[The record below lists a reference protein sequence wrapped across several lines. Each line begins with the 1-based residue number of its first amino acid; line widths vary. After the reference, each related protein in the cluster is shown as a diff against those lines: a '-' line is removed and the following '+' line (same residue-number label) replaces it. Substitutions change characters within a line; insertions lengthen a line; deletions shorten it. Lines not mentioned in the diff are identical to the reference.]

1 MYAVVYEPRGR
12 GKISGTSVRVY
23 GRGCPADQPPCAC
36 GERRRSERRERAAGS
51 LQVNTS
57 GKKSIQWVE
66 PSDKSEK
73 KEKNSRSRDKMSREK
88 EKDRDRKER
97 RVGRKRDRMTEDIS
111 TDGRKL
117 RKDEEKSKGSDK
129 LSGGH
134 QNGGSDR
141 VSYDSLEYY
150 GKESSPPY
158 NPYGPTYQTNLS
170 PERDRETR
178 DNQYPFIYT

>member
-23 GRGCPADQPPCAC
+23 GRGCPADQPPC
-36 GERRRSERRERAAGS
+36 
-51 LQVNTS
+51 

-141 VSYDSLEYY
+141 ISYDSLEYY

-158 NPYGPTYQTNLS
+158 NPYGPTYQANLS